1 MNERIK
7 ERIKELAKQAGEYV
21 NEVYTPPVRSK
32 TPGKIWEDGHIGW
45 HEQFHEKFAELIV
58 KECIHKMLN
67 TDEQKFVVETEGWEL
82 GGANH
87 NAWDRGILDA
97 VATVKEHF
105 GDEE

>member
-1 MNERIK
+1 MNNQ
-7 ERIKELAKQAGEYV
+7 IKELAEQAGWMMSD
-21 NEVYTPPVRSK
+21 EVEGFNTRL
-32 TPGKIWEDGHIGW
+32 
-45 HEQFHEKFAELIV
+45 EKFAELIV

-105 GDEE
+105 GVEE

>member
-1 MNERIK
+1 MNNQ
-7 ERIKELAKQAGEYV
+7 IKELAEQCTTQY
-21 NEVYTPPVRSK
+21 R
-32 TPGKIWEDGHIGW
+32 DGNGGYID
-45 HEQFHEKFAELIV
+45 QLDTEKFAELIV

-105 GDEE
+105 